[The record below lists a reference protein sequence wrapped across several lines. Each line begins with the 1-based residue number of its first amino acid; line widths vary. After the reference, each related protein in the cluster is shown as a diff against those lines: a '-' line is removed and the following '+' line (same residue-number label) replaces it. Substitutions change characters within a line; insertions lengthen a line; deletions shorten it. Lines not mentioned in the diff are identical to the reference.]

1 MLLYGPPGT
10 GKTTLATLVAGST
23 GRHFAQLSAVSAG
36 VKEVRAVI
44 ADAAARLRSTG
55 EQTVLF
61 IDEVHRF
68 SRTQQD
74 SLLGAVE
81 DRTIVLIAATTE
93 NPFFSVVSPLLS
105 RSLVLQLQPLTD
117 ADVACWSTGRS
128 TDERGLAGRLHHHRR
143 GQGAPGGAGRRR
155 RPAGADRAGG
165 GSGLGRSMRRT
176 PRPPD
181 AGSRSGR

>member
-1 MLLYGPPGT
+1 M
-10 GKTTLATLVAGST
+10 
-23 GRHFAQLSAVSAG
+23 
-36 VKEVRAVI
+36 
-44 ADAAARLRSTG
+44 
-55 EQTVLF
+55 LF

-117 ADVACWSTGRS
+117 ADIGALVDRAVDRRARTWPERSPSPTRPARTWSRWPAAT
-128 TDERGLAGRLHHHRR
+128 
-143 GQGAPGGAGRRR
+143 PGGR
-155 RPAGADRAGG
+155 
-165 GSGLGRSMRRT
+165 
-176 PRPPD
+176 
-181 AGSRSGR
+181 